1 MSTLTSKSG
10 ENQTKNTKSTPN
22 LEDAQAANINQI
34 KTAKAVDPEIWE
46 KLQVDPFQV
55 EIEKKKAEERER
67 ILPLDKNK
75 AQAIISMCINTSL
88 EAEKLFRL
96 YSYRVI
102 TEEQYVEFLKAT
114 VEMWTSEYKLNKM

>member
-34 KTAKAVDPEIWE
+34 KTAKAVDPETWE